1 MFGKARLS
9 RLVFYAFA
17 VIPFSGAPIGACAA
31 PRPNILLI
39 LADDMGYSDVGS
51 YGGEI
56 YTPNIDR
63 LAAQGIQ
70 FTNFHT
76 SAYCAPTRSMLMTGA
91 DNHIVGLGNMSELL
105 ADNQFGKP
113 GYEGSLNGRAPT
125 IATTLRNAGYHTYM
139 AGKWHLG
146 KQLDKLPVSQ
156 GFEESIVLAEGG
168 ADHWEKKS
176 YTPGYAK
183 VHFYEG
189 ANEVDLPD
197 DFYSTKFYTDKLL
210 DYIDKNA
217 TDKKPFFGYLAYQ
230 AVHQPHQSPEDFT
243 RRYEH
248 AYDAGWSVIRDI
260 RYRRQVELGIEPAG
274 LDPAASFRAPDW
286 NALNSDDKRLN
297 SKRMAVY
304 AGMVEYMDMSIG
316 HVVDHLKAK
325 GLLDNTVILFLS
337 DNGGESAELM
347 KMFPDYY
354 AKNFD
359 LSYERLGQ
367 KGSYSEYGPGWA
379 GVSMTPL
386 SNFKGSASEGG
397 IRAPLIIRY
406 PDRFGMDRKSDALA
420 SVLDVVPT
428 IMDLAGVLPRRGQ
441 RDVLSGSTMVPL
453 LSGKADSVHG
463 GDAIA
468 EEVAGGSA
476 VLRDD
481 FKLVRNAPPFGDM
494 KWRLYNLRLDPSESK
509 DISAENPRMVETLR
523 AAYAEYV
530 KKNGVVEVPDDYT
543 VDGQLKKN
551 MARAKK

>member
-1 MFGKARLS
+1 
-9 RLVFYAFA
+9 
-17 VIPFSGAPIGACAA
+17 
-31 PRPNILLI
+31 
-39 LADDMGYSDVGS
+39 
-51 YGGEI
+51 
-56 YTPNIDR
+56 
-63 LAAQGIQ
+63 
-70 FTNFHT
+70 
-76 SAYCAPTRSMLMTGA
+76 MTGA

-230 AVHQPHQSPEDFT
+230 AVHQPHRPPRISPADTNTLMT
-243 RRYEH
+243 RVGRTSVTF
-248 AYDAGWSVIRDI
+248 AIVGKWIWDRAG
-260 RYRRQVELGIEPAG
+260 G
-274 LDPAASFRAPDW
+274 LNAAASFRAPDW

-316 HVVDHLKAK
+316 RVVDHLKAK

-354 AKNFD
+354 AKNVD

-367 KGSYSEYGPGWA
+367 KGSYSEYGPRWA
-379 GVSMTPL
+379 GASMTPL
-386 SNFKGSASEGG
+386 SNFE
-397 IRAPLIIRY
+397 
-406 PDRFGMDRKSDALA
+406 DRRRKAAFAL
-420 SVLDVVPT
+420 
-428 IMDLAGVLPRRGQ
+428 R
-441 RDVLSGSTMVPL
+441 
-453 LSGKADSVHG
+453 
-463 GDAIA
+463 
-468 EEVAGGSA
+468 
-476 VLRDD
+476 
-481 FKLVRNAPPFGDM
+481 
-494 KWRLYNLRLDPSESK
+494 
-509 DISAENPRMVETLR
+509 
-523 AAYAEYV
+523 
-530 KKNGVVEVPDDYT
+530 
-543 VDGQLKKN
+543 
-551 MARAKK
+551 